1 MSSRQLRKLQQ
12 QRELEQQSKSQL
24 QEEEEEESDDEI
36 LPVQSKPSLFA
47 NLAALEDENDED
59 EAKDSDHEEQPDDEE
74 LSEPTPAPAPTAN
87 KSKKSKKKK
96 KGKNKAKDN
105 KKEAEST
112 SKNGLDEI
120 DEALKELNL
129 KPSSGANASNTVQKD
144 EGFER
149 VCALLGINTQH
160 LKVANEMRSLF
171 GSAAIGNHDNDEG
184 GAGGRGHRRRQR
196 MQQMD
201 LETVL
206 KGHHKPGKGLSELT
220 LRRNFFIQGKEE
232 WPKSSSGG
240 LSMAVLDDQTAVD
253 GTVEYKYIHDQ
264 TYQAL
269 QQSFYAYVEM
279 GNPENLVG
287 LLARNRKS
295 NPRNSWDKSADTG
308 LAYHISLLLQVSKIA
323 KDQGDH
329 SLSSDLVERALFTFG
344 RVSLSSFSTK
354 LSQGKARLDFAR
366 PENRELWLAGY
377 HYIKSLIMKGTYRT
391 AFEWSKLLLSLD
403 PEEDPYCMRWM
414 IHHLALRAHEFQWL
428 LDFADTHVV
437 EAWDTTI
444 QYAMPSFVLA
454 ALQLK
459 DGARSRSLLQQSMEQ
474 VPWLFCRLFKE
485 LGLET
490 PPSIWGKEART
501 EAETLFTELYVLQ
514 AHDLWNTPEATSLLM
529 EIAHTLDKIDVSSLP
544 ILSNEAMTL
553 DVVRFVYLDNRP
565 ALMAL
570 APSHLLHRSNNSD
583 ADPLPPD
590 TNAISY
596 AGQQMHLE
604 RSEGGATDG
613 YDDPIAALARL
624 IPNFP
629 GLEALRNGWINGN
642 NSEAADNAQEDL
654 NRLRDDL
661 TNALQ
666 TEETAEEGEA
676 GAERSVRAPVSLANA
691 TNILNRLMFWRAP
704 TYADP
709 SDSGTDTEAEETE
722 GGHGDA
728 HANEDNDDD
737 MPSVH

>member
-1 MSSRQLRKLQQ
+1 MSSRQLRKLRQ
-12 QRELEQQSKSQL
+12 QRELEEQSKL
-24 QEEEEEESDDEI
+24 RAQEEEEEESDDDP

-47 NLAALEDENDED
+47 NLATLKNENDED
-59 EAKDSDHEEQPDDEE
+59 DAKDSDHEEQPDDEG
-74 LSEPTPAPAPTAN
+74 LNEPTPPPAPTAN
-87 KSKKSKKKK
+87 KPKKSKKKK
-96 KGKNKAKDN
+96 KAKNKTKDI
-105 KKEAEST
+105 KKDPEDT
-112 SKNGLDEI
+112 SQNGLDEI

-129 KPSSGANASNTVQKD
+129 KRSTGANANDTVQKD

-149 VCALLGINTQH
+149 VCTLLGINTQH

-171 GSAAIGNHDNDEG
+171 GSAAIGNHDDDEA

-240 LSMAVLDDQTAVD
+240 LSMAVLDDQTAID
-253 GTVEYKYIHDQ
+253 GTVEYKYVHDQ

-287 LLARNRKS
+287 LLARN
-295 NPRNSWDKSADTG
+295 P
-308 LAYHISLLLQVSKIA
+308 YHISLLLQVSKIA

-344 RVSLSSFSTK
+344 RVALSSFSTK

-414 IHHLALRAHEFQWL
+414 IHHLALRAHAFHWL

-437 EAWDTTI
+437 EAWDSTI
-444 QYAMPSFVLA
+444 QYAVPSFVLA

-490 PPSIWGKEART
+490 PPSIWGKEPRT

-529 EIAHTLDKIDVSSLP
+529 EIAHILDKIDVSTLP
-544 ILSNEAMTL
+544 ILSNEVMTL
-553 DVVRFVYLDNRP
+553 DVVRFIYLDNRP

-590 TNAISY
+590 TNVISY
-596 AGQQMHLE
+596 ASQQIHLE
-604 RSEGGATDG
+604 RSEGGAVDG

-629 GLEALRNGWINGN
+629 GLEALRNGWNNGN
-642 NSEAADNAQEDL
+642 NNEAAVDSDEDF

-661 TNALQ
+661 TNAIQ
-666 TEETAEEGEA
+666 TEETTEGEA
-676 GAERSVRAPVSLANA
+676 GAERPVRAPISLANA
-691 TNILNRLMFWRAP
+691 TEILNRLMFWRAP
-704 TYADP
+704 AYADP
-709 SDSGTDTEAEETE
+709 SDSGTDTEAEETNSRPASE
-722 GGHGDA
+722 GEHGEA
-728 HANEDNDDD
+728 RANEDDDD
-737 MPSVH
+737 IPSVH